1 MDSFFAMG
9 GYAAFIWPAYGA
21 TAAILIG
28 LLVASWRGLRARET
42 ELKLAESA
50 HAARPR
56 RAARAGA

>member
-28 LLVASWRGLRARET
+28 LLIASVRNLRAREA
-42 ELKLAESA
+42 ELKQAE
-50 HAARPR
+50 AAAPAR
-56 RAARAGA
+56 RAARARA

>member
-28 LLVASWRGLRARET
+28 LLIASVRNLRARET
-42 ELKLAESA
+42 ELKQAESA
-50 HAARPR
+50 TAARPR
-56 RAARAGA
+56 RAARART

>member
-28 LLVASWRGLRARET
+28 LLVASWRNLRAREV
-42 ELKLAESA
+42 ELKQAE
-50 HAARPR
+50 AANETRPR
-56 RAARAGA
+56 RTARARA